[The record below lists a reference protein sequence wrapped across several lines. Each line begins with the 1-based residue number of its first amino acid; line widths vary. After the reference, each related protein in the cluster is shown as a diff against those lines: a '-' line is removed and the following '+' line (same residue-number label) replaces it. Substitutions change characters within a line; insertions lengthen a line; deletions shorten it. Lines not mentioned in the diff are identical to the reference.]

1 MAEVAEA
8 NGVDPQ
14 VVIDALVADYSERV
28 TAWIE
33 GEQQTITTEIEE
45 STGTEEPTDTAAT
58 TETTAA
64 A

>member
-14 VVIDALVADYSERV
+14 IVIDALVADYTERV

-33 GEQQTITTEIEE
+33 GEQQTVTTE
-45 STGTEEPTDTAAT
+45 TEETTDTAAA